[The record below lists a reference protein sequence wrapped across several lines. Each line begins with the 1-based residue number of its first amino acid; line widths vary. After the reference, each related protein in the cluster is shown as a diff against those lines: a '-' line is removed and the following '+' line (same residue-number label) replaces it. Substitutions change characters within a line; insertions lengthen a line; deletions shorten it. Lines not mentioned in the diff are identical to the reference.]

1 MVINR
6 FNTLE
11 NPAKCGIFCFK
22 AVLIFYFV
30 LTKTVLFSQPKLEI
44 KDSKKNFGFVK
55 KGEQVKLV
63 FQICNKG
70 NAPLIINDVEVSC
83 TCTSVDFPK
92 QPILA
97 GQQATITL
105 TFETQNVYYR
115 QDRVAFINSNDP
127 HSDDNKTRI
136 HAFKNMITFL
146 FPAFLIV

>member
-1 MVINR
+1 MEINR
-6 FNTLE
+6 LYISE
-11 NPAKCGIFCFK
+11 NPAFRGIFCFK
-22 AVLIFYFV
+22 SVLVFYLI
-30 LTKTVLFSQPKLEI
+30 LTNTFLLSQPKLEI

-55 KGEQVKLV
+55 KGEQVNLI
-63 FQICNKG
+63 FQICNNG

-127 HSDDNKTRI
+127 QG
-136 HAFKNMITFL
+136 
-146 FPAFLIV
+146 PAKIRYKGVVLMH